1 MNFRVSSRRSC
12 SWPAE
17 SLSCSAAWVWSS
29 WTGSTMLPVRA
40 MVTKR
45 QTVSDRR
52 VTGRVCSAALLLSSP
67 SLFLFTLLQPQTKI
81 DKPCSSSSSEQRTYI
96 PFWENVLNSVQYA
109 VRPQRWCFILY
120 FCCHDMFFFFY
131 IYIYYVLLF
140 QSWSFRHWSR
150 DWSQCTVFNNTT
162 SQCTVFND
170 SQPKPRTLVT
180 HPNIKYP
187 SIRLLFLPLPKKKKQ
202 PTRSYWFVY
211 WKALNNRNICERR
224 QFKLY
229 YSASIVLVTMS
240 FWLYYISQHLRLFF
254 SSFFFIKTCVD
265 FTNEQSCY
273 L

>member
-120 FCCHDMFFFFY
+120 FCCHDMFFFY
-131 IYIYYVLLF
+131 IYITFCFSNPGLSDTDRETDLSAQYL
-140 QSWSFRHWSR
+140 
-150 DWSQCTVFNNTT
+150 TT
-162 SQCTVFND
+162 QRLSAQYLTTRN
-170 SQPKPRTLVT
+170 QNPKL
-180 HPNIKYP
+180 
-187 SIRLLFLPLPKKKKQ
+187 S
-202 PTRSYWFVY
+202 
-211 WKALNNRNICERR
+211 
-224 QFKLY
+224 
-229 YSASIVLVTMS
+229 
-240 FWLYYISQHLRLFF
+240 
-254 SSFFFIKTCVD
+254 
-265 FTNEQSCY
+265 
-273 L
+273 